1 MMLNGRWRRG
11 SLSSPNRPAKCMS
24 TTECT
29 SQALRAVKGGWGPV
43 ELPALPVPGE
53 QRGKG

>member
-1 MMLNGRWRRG
+1 MLNGRWRRG